1 MSAFLDTNI
10 LVRYLIGDS
19 PELTRAAM
27 RIIDNGDNLRVTG
40 VALVETAYVLTSVYR
55 LPRAVIVDSL
65 IALLRKRNIRMAGL
79 ATDAVIE
86 GLLLCRPSGRVSFAD
101 ALIWAAA
108 RASDTPI
115 VYSFDQRFPANGV
128 EVRQSPA

>member
-108 RASDTPI
+108 RVADTPI
-115 VYSFDQRFPANGV
+115 VYSFDRRFPANGV